1 MLLLF
6 AALVKIWFSN
16 SHNVLS
22 SLTSSELS
30 PEIVNLDLSSQQI
43 ERALGMSWDIEHDTF
58 VLKPIEKDMPVTKQG
73 ILILV
78 SSIFYLLGIL
88 TL

>member
-1 MLLLF
+1 M
-6 AALVKIWFSN
+6 
-16 SHNVLS
+16 
-22 SLTSSELS
+22 
-30 PEIVNLDLSSQQI
+30 VNLDLSSQQI

-78 SSIFYLLGIL
+78 LSIFYLLGIL

>member
-1 MLLLF
+1 M
-6 AALVKIWFSN
+6 
-16 SHNVLS
+16 S
-22 SLTSSELS
+22 SLPSSELS
-30 PEIVNLDLSSQQI
+30 PEIVNLDFSSQQI

-58 VLKPIEKDMPVTKQG
+58 VFKPIQKDMPVTKQG